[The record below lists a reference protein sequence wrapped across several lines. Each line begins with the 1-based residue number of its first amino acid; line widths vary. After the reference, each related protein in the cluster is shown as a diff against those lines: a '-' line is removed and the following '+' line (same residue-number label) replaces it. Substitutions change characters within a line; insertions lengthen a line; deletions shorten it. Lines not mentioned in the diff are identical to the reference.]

1 MSKKNKDSIGGI
13 RRADYL
19 PRTLIGVNGVRLI
32 NIPGVYYTPH
42 MLTEKT
48 QRERHLP
55 VILSKPPAWAISSR
69 QAEEILAAS
78 NHQPVSCCTASECAF
93 AVWPRKGARPWPIG
107 IGGGCR
113 RWHANSAHHSP
124 MYRHS

>member
-1 MSKKNKDSIGGI
+1 MIRKNKDSIGGI
-13 RRADYL
+13 RRVASL

-32 NIPGVYYTPH
+32 NIPGVYYPPH

-69 QAEEILAAS
+69 QAAEIPGCKQSSTRELLLEDFFSYAQR
-78 NHQPVSCCTASECAF
+78 HGWVDKSE
-93 AVWPRKGARPWPIG
+93 
-107 IGGGCR
+107 
-113 RWHANSAHHSP
+113 
-124 MYRHS
+124 